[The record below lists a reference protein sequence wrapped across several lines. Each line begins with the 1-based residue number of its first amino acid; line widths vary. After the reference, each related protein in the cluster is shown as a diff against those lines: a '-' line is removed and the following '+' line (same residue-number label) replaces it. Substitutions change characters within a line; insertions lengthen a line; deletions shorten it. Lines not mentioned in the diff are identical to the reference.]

1 MLVGVFY
8 TTCDN
13 TQSLQSLFMSL
24 ALVIRVPIALGLLQQ
39 FLTLRGISPSLASRY
54 HGLRMQELRKGG
66 KMTVQREK
74 ENFRCLED

>member
-39 FLTLRGISPSLASRY
+39 FLTLRGISPSLASRF
-54 HGLRMQELRKGG
+54 HGLRMLELRKGG
-66 KMTVQREK
+66 
-74 ENFRCLED
+74 EDDSPKRKGKFSVP

>member
-39 FLTLRGISPSLASRY
+39 FLTLRGISPSLASRS

-66 KMTVQREK
+66 
-74 ENFRCLED
+74 EDDSPKRKGKFSVP